1 MSSKISIITV
11 CYNSAKTIEK
21 TLQSIS
27 NQTYKNIECIIVDGN
42 STDDTLNII
51 KKYENALKINWIS
64 EKDEG
69 LYDAMNKGIKM
80 STGDYIGILNSDDIF
95 YYNSTLEQVAKFID
109 DNVNIDALTG
119 DIVQHTSDGKVIRKY
134 SSKNWTPAKLKIG
147 FMPPHPS
154 VFIKKELFD
163 KFGNYRKDYKIGADY
178 ELIIRFFL
186 KNKIH
191 YKYSGIT
198 TTSMEI
204 GGASSSGLK
213 SYRIITR
220 EIKKAFEQNSIQYDP
235 LKVQLRFLWKIIGY
249 LNKS

>member
-1 MSSKISIITV
+1 MNCKISIITV

-21 TLQSIS
+21 TLQSIG
-27 NQTYKNIECIIVDGN
+27 NQTYKNIEYIIVDGN
-42 STDDTLNII
+42 STDNTLSII
-51 KKYENALKINWIS
+51 KKYEKALNITWIS

-80 STGDYIGILNSDDIF
+80 STGDYIGILNSDDVF
-95 YYNSTLEQVAKFID
+95 YNNNTIDDVAKFISANRD
-109 DNVNIDALTG
+109 VDAITG
-119 DIVQHTSDGKVIRKY
+119 DIVQHNSEGKVIRKY
-134 SSKNWTPAKLKIG
+134 SSKNWTPPKLKIG

-154 VFIKKELFD
+154 IFIKKELFS
-163 KFGNYRKDYKIGADY
+163 KLGNYRNDYKIGADY

-186 KNKIH
+186 KNKIQ

-213 SYRIITR
+213 SYNIITK
-220 EIKKAFEQNSIQYDP
+220 EIKKAFEQNGIQYDP
-235 LKVQLRFLWKIIGY
+235 IKVQFRFLWKILGY
-249 LNKS
+249 LNKK